1 MTMENNK
8 TINLIDKLDKEENLS
23 KEEFIYILENTTF
36 KEREYLSALALKK
49 REKYYGNQI
58 FLRGLIE
65 FTNYCKNDCHYCG
78 IRQKNKNVSRYRL
91 TKNQILECC
100 AQGYTLGMRTFVLQG
115 GEDPYFD
122 DKLVDIVKEIREKY
136 SDCAITLSVGELS
149 KKLYKDLFD
158 AGANRFLLR
167 HETATSEHY
176 EKLHPTYMTLSHR
189 MRCLNDIKEI
199 GYQTGAGFMVGSPY
213 QTNVELAEDLVYLKK
228 LNPHM
233 VGIGPFIPHKDSVF
247 KDYKSGTLEKTLTML
262 ALTRLMLPKAML
274 PSTTAL
280 ETIERKGRVQGYLS
294 GANVIM
300 VNISPTDVK
309 KDYLLYDN
317 KAFINTD
324 AQKAIENIKKEL
336 DEIGMVLPVAV
347 GNAL

>member
-1 MTMENNK
+1 MITENNK
-8 TINLIDKLDKEENLS
+8 TINLIDKLNETQDLS
-23 KEEFIYILENTTF
+23 KEEFIYILDNITLD
-36 KEREYLSALALKK
+36 ERKYLSALALKK
-49 REKYYGNQI
+49 REKYYGNEI

-78 IRQKNKNVSRYRL
+78 IRSKNKNVSRYRL
-91 TKNQILECC
+91 TKAQILDCC
-100 AQGYTLGMRTFVLQG
+100 ATGYALGMRTFVLQG

-122 DKLVDIVKEIREKY
+122 DKLADIVTEIRKAY

-149 KKLYKDLFD
+149 KKSYEDLFN

-167 HETATSEHY
+167 HETATPEHY
-176 EKLHPTYMTLSHR
+176 ARLHPPHMTLSHR
-189 MRCLNDIKEI
+189 MRCLAEIKEI
-199 GYQTGAGFMVGSPY
+199 GYQTGAGFMVDSPY
-213 QTNVELAEDLVYLKK
+213 QTNENLAEDLVYLKR

-233 VGIGPFIPHKDSVF
+233 VGIGPFIPHKESVF
-247 KDYKSGTLEKTLTML
+247 KDFKSGTLEKTLTML
-262 ALTRLMLPKAML
+262 ALTRLLLPKAML

-280 ETIERKGRVQGYLS
+280 ETIEKKGRVQGYLS

-300 VNISPTDVK
+300 VNISPSDVK

-324 AQKAIENIKKEL
+324 AQKAVENIKKEL
-336 DEIGMVLPVAV
+336 DEIGMILPVKI
-347 GNAL
+347 GNAV